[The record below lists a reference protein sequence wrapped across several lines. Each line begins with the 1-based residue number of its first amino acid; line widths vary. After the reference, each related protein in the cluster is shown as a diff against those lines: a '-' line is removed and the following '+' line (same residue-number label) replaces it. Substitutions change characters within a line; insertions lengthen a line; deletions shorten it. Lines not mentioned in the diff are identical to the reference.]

1 MPPGSPDDELA
12 LHRVWVDV
20 AVEEVVAGL
29 ERRDLLL
36 HDPRAAEDLAAEHV
50 GALGVAALEDRQVVR
65 DAVVVVEGE
74 RERLARNR
82 GQAGGVESNV
92 VGGELRAGGAGRAPL
107 SWRQRRGVRRGR

>member
-50 GALGVAALEDRQVVR
+50 GALGGAALEDRQVVR
-65 DAVVVVEGE
+65 YAVLVVEGE

-92 VGGELRAGGAGRAPL
+92 VGGELRAGGGGRAARSLWP
-107 SWRQRRGVRRGR
+107 RRRD

>member
-12 LHRVWVDV
+12 LQRVWGGV

-65 DAVVVVEGE
+65 YAVLVVEGE

-82 GQAGGVESNV
+82 GQAGGGERNGFGGG
-92 VGGELRAGGAGRAPL
+92 VGAGGAG
-107 SWRQRRGVRRGR
+107 